1 MLNLAVAG
9 QLALVALTLR
19 LARVSVDRR
28 AFGLFLAGA
37 LILIIRAA
45 LPLALGSAWAQDG
58 LGVATLTGL
67 YWAGLLA
74 LAAGWAAL
82 LPAIKATTED
92 EQQLRSEL
100 EQLRMV
106 TNSLPLLLVYIDTS
120 RRVQFINGITE
131 LWFSVSAEEAQGRH
145 LRHVVGPGF
154 WDVMEGQIDY
164 ALTGEQTSYEN
175 VPVREGDARHYSI
188 NYLPARDGEGAV
200 TGLQII
206 IEDITDHFRA
216 EEKLRATEFKMTE
229 LETIRKTAATY
240 EHEIF
245 NPLAGIIGIAQ
256 IMQEEDMPPEDR
268 AEMLGQLLNAARR
281 IQQVTEKLSALEKP
295 QFIPYAT
302 GRIDIIKVH

>member
-1 MLNLAVAG
+1 
-9 QLALVALTLR
+9 
-19 LARVSVDRR
+19 
-28 AFGLFLAGA
+28 LFLAGA
-37 LILIIRAA
+37 VILICRAA
-45 LPLALGSAWAQDG
+45 LPLVLGSAWAHDG
-58 LGVATLTGL
+58 LGVATLTGF
-67 YWAGLLA
+67 YWGGLLA

-82 LPAIKATTED
+82 LPAIKAKTEA
-92 EQQLRSEL
+92 EQQLRAEL

-106 TNSLPLLLVYIDTS
+106 TNSLPLLLVYIDTG

-131 LWFSVSAEEAQGRH
+131 LWFDITATAAQGQH
-145 LRHVVGPGF
+145 LRQVVGPGF
-154 WDVMEGQIDY
+154 WEAMEGQIDY

-175 VPVREGDARHYSI
+175 VPVREGDARNYSI
-188 NYLPARDGEGAV
+188 SYLPVRDGEGQV

-206 IEDITDHFRA
+206 IEDITDHYRA

-245 NPLAGIIGIAQ
+245 NPLAGIIAIAQ
-256 IMQEEDMPPEDR
+256 IMQDEDMPPEDR
-268 AEMLGQLLNAARR
+268 AEMLGELLNAARR

-302 GRIDIIKVH
+302 GNIDIIKVH